1 MSIFSDFIKEFINS
15 FDDSVVIKISG
26 LRDIDPEKLC
36 DCDDKQS
43 CESDNDIDVKPT
55 KADIDY
61 CNKLKDDLIQYIENI
76 GTPIIR
82 EALNSFD
89 EEFQNDFRENVPFMT
104 DPVMLNAYITRLQ
117 RAVDGIL
124 IHKINKLKSLIVNQE
139 YLNRV

>member
-1 MSIFSDFIKEFINS
+1 MSTFSDFIKEFINS

-36 DCDDKQS
+36 DLDSKKS

-61 CNKLKDDLIQYIENI
+61 CDKLKDDLIQYIENV
-76 GTPIIR
+76 GMPVVR

-89 EEFQNDFRENVPFMT
+89 KEFQNDFKENVPFMT